1 MNASDLVVETSELTR
16 DFNGHVVVDD
26 VSLTVGPGEV
36 LALLGPNGAGKST
49 LLKLIA
55 GLLMPSGGFAC
66 LWGQPCWI
74 PSQTLSRVA
83 CVLDGLAPPAS
94 ARVAEIFS
102 LKSCV
107 NDKFDHKLAAEL
119 CESHHIGPHQRWN
132 TLSKGQKRWVLLVAA
147 LASQAD
153 LFLLDEPA
161 DGLDVATRRE
171 FYGLLRNQANERGVA
186 VIVAS
191 HIIADVERIADDI
204 AILMKGR
211 VLLHSPLEQL
221 REDVYE
227 IEFPG
232 DASSSLISP
241 LAQVISCRRDGDR
254 LLAVTRF
261 RSPDLASQELPG
273 ELARHRV
280 SLEDLYLA
288 CTQPKSTEDS
298 FGTEEPNGVDSP
310 VLQ

>member
-1 MNASDLVVETSELTR
+1 MNVSDHVVETSELTR
-16 DFNGHVVVDD
+16 DFNGHVVVND
-26 VSLTVGPGEV
+26 VSVAVGPGEI

-55 GLLMPSGGFAC
+55 GLLMPSGGSAC

-74 PSQTLSRVA
+74 PSLELSRVA
-83 CVLDGLAPPAS
+83 CVLDGLAPPGS

-107 NDKFDHKLAAEL
+107 NERFDHKLAAEL
-119 CESHHIGPHQRWN
+119 CETHQIRPSQRWH

-204 AILMKGR
+204 AILLNGG
-211 VLLHSPLEQL
+211 VILNSPLEQL

-227 IEFPG
+227 IEFRG
-232 DASSSLISP
+232 DASSSLIAP
-241 LAQVISCRRDGDR
+241 FAQVISCRRDEDR
-254 LLAVTRF
+254 LLAVIRF
-261 RSPDLASQELPG
+261 RSPHLAANELPG

-288 CTQPKSTEDS
+288 CTQPKSTEES
-298 FGTEEPNGVDSP
+298 FGTEEPHGVDSP